1 MAAHECPHHSH
12 SRQKLLL
19 AAVVGVA
26 ILILLV
32 VVLTWAVLR
41 PSKPH
46 FVLQDATIYAF
57 NLTAAVP
64 AAVLTTSIQLTV
76 SSHNTNGRIGIYY
89 DRLRIYAAYRGQQ
102 ITLPTLLPPTYQA
115 HKEVSVWSPFVYGNS
130 VPVAPYLAAALSL
143 DRNVGTAMIN
153 IRVNGRI
160 RWRVGSF
167 VSSRYHLNVDCPAY
181 ISFGGYMPNTVVVGS
196 TIKYRLILN
205 CHVHV

>member
-57 NLTAAVP
+57 NLTAAV
-64 AAVLTTSIQLTV
+64 LTTSIQLTV
-76 SSHNTNGRIGIYY
+76 SSHNTNGRIGVYY

-143 DRNVGTAMIN
+143 DRNVGTAMIK

-167 VSSRYHLNVDCPAY
+167 VSSRTVDCMHVFENPPQM
-181 ISFGGYMPNTVVVGS
+181 IQETLTKDMMNIPNARRVV
-196 TIKYRLILN
+196 LN
-205 CHVHV
+205 EN

>member
-1 MAAHECPHHSH
+1 MAAQECPHHS
-12 SRQKLLL
+12 QKLHRRLL

-32 VVLTWAVLR
+32 VLLAWAVLR
-41 PSKPH
+41 PSKPR

-57 NLTAAVP
+57 NFTAAVP
-64 AAVLTTSIQLTV
+64 AHLTTSIQLTL
-76 SSHNTNGRIGIYY
+76 SARNPNGRIGVYY

-102 ITLPTLLPPTYQA
+102 ITLPTHLPPTYQA
-115 HKEVSVWSPFVYGNS
+115 HKEVALWSPFVYGNS
-130 VPVAPYLAAALSL
+130 VPVAPYHAAALSL

-167 VSSRYHLNVDCPAY
+167 VSGRYHLNVDCPAY
-181 ISFGGYMPNTVVVGS
+181 ISFGGYIPNTVVVGS

-205 CHVHV
+205 CHVNV